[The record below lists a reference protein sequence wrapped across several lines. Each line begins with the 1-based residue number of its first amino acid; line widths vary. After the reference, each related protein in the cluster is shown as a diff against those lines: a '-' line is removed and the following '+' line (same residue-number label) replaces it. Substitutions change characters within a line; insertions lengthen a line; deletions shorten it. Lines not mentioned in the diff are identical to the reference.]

1 MAWLTKSRFLSGLQC
16 HRRLWFEIHEP
27 LEEPLPDSVAFISGR
42 AVDLL
47 VQTLHPGVVV
57 SRERGMPAAIGE
69 TARLMRQGAPA
80 VLYQPAFRSG
90 DLAVIADVLRRRGDQ
105 YTLIE
110 VKSST
115 AVRPEHLP
123 DVGFQALVLRA
134 AKIPVE
140 RVVLA
145 HVDRSFVLKTQGDY
159 AGLIA
164 EQDVTSEVEAAL
176 PQIAESA
183 AVLQEVMASTRR
195 PGISMGAHCTS
206 PYECPFI
213 ERCRALRGPAA
224 EYPVELLPRGGK
236 IVDTLLA
243 EGHQDLMSV
252 PAGRLKGAIHLR
264 VHQATVSGQA
274 FFDAGPTEPLR
285 KLIYPMAHLDFETIG
300 LAVPEIIGTRPYEQL
315 PFQFSVHVEESEATV
330 RHAQFLA
337 IADFGDQE
345 ALARALLAALPDS
358 GPVFAYNASFER
370 GVLLGLADR
379 VPGLANNL
387 RDIAAR
393 LVDLLP
399 ITRSAYYHPGMKG
412 SWSIKHVL
420 RTLAPELDYSA
431 LADVQEGGEAQLA
444 FLQILGRALSAERQ
458 EQLRTALLRYCERD
472 TWGMVVLRRFLC
484 GATTIEMI

>member
-16 HRRLWFEIHEP
+16 HKRLWFEIHEP
-27 LEEPLPDSVAFISGR
+27 LAEPLPDSVAFINGR

-47 VQTLHPGVVV
+47 VQTLQPGLVV

-69 TARLMRQGAPA
+69 TARLMQQGAPA

-115 AVRPEHLP
+115 TVKPEHLY

-134 AKIPVE
+134 ARIPLE
-140 RVVLA
+140 RVLLA
-145 HVDRSFVLKTQGDY
+145 HVDRSFVLKARGDY
-159 AGLIA
+159 AGLTA

-176 PQIAESA
+176 PQIAASA
-183 AVLQEVMASTRR
+183 AVLQEVIRNPGR
-195 PGISMGAHCTS
+195 PAIAMGAHCTR

-213 ERCRALRGPAA
+213 ERCRALRGPAPA
-224 EYPVELLPRGGK
+224 YPVQLLPRGSK
-236 IVDTLLA
+236 IVGSLLA
-243 EGHQDLMSV
+243 DGYEDLMSV

-264 VHQATVSGQA
+264 VHQATVSGQP
-274 FFDAGPTEPLR
+274 FFDAMPTEPLR
-285 KLIYPMAHLDFETIG
+285 KLSYPMAYLDFETIG
-300 LAVPEIIGTRPYEQL
+300 LAVPEVIGTSPYEQL
-315 PFQFSVHVEESEATV
+315 PFQFSVHVEESGSSI
-330 RHAQFLA
+330 RHVQFLA
-337 IADFGDQE
+337 IADFGDLQ

-370 GVLLGLADR
+370 GVLEGLADQ

-387 RDIAAR
+387 RGIAAR

-399 ITRSAYYHPGMKG
+399 ITRSAYYHPDMKG
-412 SWSIKHVL
+412 SWSIKDVL
-420 RTLAPELDYSA
+420 PTLAPELDYA
-431 LADVQEGGEAQLA
+431 GLADVQEGSGAQLA
-444 FLQILGRALSAERQ
+444 FLQIRAGALSAARQ
-458 EQLRTALLRYCERD
+458 QQLTTALLRYCERD

-484 GATTIEMI
+484 GTTTL